1 MKGEDL
7 QMLVWTARF
16 VVFLGTTLIVCTI
29 FIANQALSAT
39 TIWYVLIPGLAIGL
53 VLSAIGMLGTRVARE
68 LSVEPNTCDF
78 ASHIVL
84 GLALGTGFGV
94 NVGVLAGNLA
104 VGISLGTL
112 LGFPAGLALCLTARR
127 LTRR

>member
-1 MKGEDL
+1 MTTMDFK
-7 QMLVWTARF
+7 MSVWTARF
-16 VVFLGTTLIVCTI
+16 VFFLGMTLMVCSI

-39 TIWYVLIPGLAIGL
+39 AIWYVLIPGTAIGL
-53 VLSAIGMLGTRVARE
+53 VLAAIGMLGTRVAHE
-68 LSVEPNTCDF
+68 LSVEPHTDNF

-94 NVGVLAGNLA
+94 TVGVLAGNLA

-112 LGFPAGLALCLTARR
+112 LGFPTGLALWLTARR